1 MNMIKD
7 YFGSL
12 YGSYRQKKFTDVY
25 DSVEKFLADYNGVG
39 LPTTISQGSAQTLY
53 YLLYG
58 RYGNDVIASSDIN
71 RFKYRLFGIIF
82 QYGPTWEKRLDIQE
96 KLRGLS
102 EDEILTGSRQIY
114 NNAQNPST
122 EPSTD
127 TTDELQYINEQNVTK
142 NRRGKLD
149 AYAMLMELLRS
160 DVTNEFLTKF
170 KTLFLTVIEPE
181 EPLYY
186 VSEEDT

>member
-7 YFGSL
+7 YCGSL

-25 DSVEKFLADYNGVG
+25 KSVEDFLTDYNGVG
-39 LPTTISQGSAQTLY
+39 LPTTISQSSAQTLY
-53 YLLYG
+53 YLIYG
-58 RYGNDVIASSDIN
+58 RYGNDVIASSDIT

-82 QYGPTWEKRLDIQE
+82 QYGPTWEKRLEIQE
-96 KLRGLS
+96 KLRGLT
-102 EDEILTGSRQIY
+102 EDEILAGSRQIY

-149 AYAMLMELLRS
+149 AYAMLMELLKS
-160 DVTNEFLTKF
+160 DVTNELLTKF
-170 KTLFLTVIEPE
+170 KTLFLTIVEPE

>member
-7 YFGSL
+7 YCGSL

-39 LPTTISQGSAQTLY
+39 LPTTISQGSTQTLY

-82 QYGPTWEKRLDIQE
+82 QYGPTWEKRLEIQE
-96 KLRGLS
+96 KLRGLT

>member
-58 RYGNDVIASSDIN
+58 RYGNDIIASSDIN

-82 QYGPTWEKRLDIQE
+82 QYGPTWEKRLEIQE
-96 KLRGLS
+96 KLRGLT

-160 DVTNEFLTKF
+160 DVTNQVLTKF

>member
-7 YFGSL
+7 YCGSL

-82 QYGPTWEKRLDIQE
+82 QYGPTWEKRLEIQE

-102 EDEILTGSRQIY
+102 EDEILTGNRQIY

-122 EPSTD
+122 DPSTD

-160 DVTNEFLTKF
+160 DVTNELLTKF

>member
-82 QYGPTWEKRLDIQE
+82 QYGPTWEKRLEIQE
-96 KLRGLS
+96 KLRGLT

>member
-7 YFGSL
+7 YCGSL

-71 RFKYRLFGIIF
+71 RFKYRLFGTIF
-82 QYGPTWEKRLDIQE
+82 QYGPTWGERLEIQE
-96 KLRGLS
+96 KLRGRT

>member
-7 YFGSL
+7 YCGSL

-82 QYGPTWEKRLDIQE
+82 QYGPTWEKRLEIQE
-96 KLRGLS
+96 KLRGLT

-160 DVTNEFLTKF
+160 DVTNELLTKF

>member
-7 YFGSL
+7 YCGSL

-71 RFKYRLFGIIF
+71 RFKYKLFGIIF
-82 QYGPTWEKRLDIQE
+82 QYGPTWEKRLEIQE
-96 KLRGLS
+96 KLRGLT

-127 TTDELQYINEQNVTK
+127 TTDELQYINEQSVTK

-160 DVTNEFLTKF
+160 DVTNELLTKF